1 MLTQQEADALLT
13 LGKYDFSNGE
23 YKFPYMGGS
32 LRLSLHSMDKKET
45 FNLDVTRGYIALE
58 KITFQTR
65 ARKAIVLVR
74 LDIEGPPHRN
84 PDIEGPPH
92 RNPDGEEIICPHIHL
107 YREGYGDKWAYPLLD
122 ELKSVL
128 DRPYELLDKFMD
140 YCHIIGKPMIQRE
153 LFI

>member
-84 PDIEGPPH
+84 PD
-92 RNPDGEEIICPHIHL
+92 GEEIICPHIHL
-107 YREGYGDKWAYPLLD
+107 STVKATATNGLIRCLMNSNP
-122 ELKSVL
+122 
-128 DRPYELLDKFMD
+128 
-140 YCHIIGKPMIQRE
+140 C
-153 LFI
+153 

>member
-13 LGKYDFSNGE
+13 LGKYDFSDGE

-32 LRLSLHSMDKKET
+32 LRLSLQSMDKKEA

-65 ARKAIVLVR
+65 ARKAVVLVR

-84 PDIEGPPH
+84 PD
-92 RNPDGEEIICPHIHL
+92 GEEITCPHIHL
-107 YREGYGDKWAYPLLD
+107 YREGYGDKWAYPLPD

>member
-13 LGKYDFSNGE
+13 LGKYDFSDGE

-32 LRLSLHSMDKKET
+32 LRLSLQSMDKKEA

-65 ARKAIVLVR
+65 ARKAVVLVR

-84 PDIEGPPH
+84 PD
-92 RNPDGEEIICPHIHL
+92 GEEITCPHIHL
-107 YREGYGDKWAYPLLD
+107 YREGYGDKWAYPLPD

-128 DRPYELLDKFMD
+128 DRPYELLDRFMD

>member
-1 MLTQQEADALLT
+1 MISAMENTNFPIWAVHYACRYTQWIKKKLL
-13 LGKYDFSNGE
+13 
-23 YKFPYMGGS
+23 
-32 LRLSLHSMDKKET
+32 
-45 FNLDVTRGYIALE
+45 
-58 KITFQTR
+58 ITFQTR

-74 LDIEGPPHRN
+74 L
-84 PDIEGPPH
+84 DIEGPPH

-107 YREGYGDKWAYPLLD
+107 YREGYGDKWAYPLPD

>member
-1 MLTQQEADALLT
+1 MLAQQEANALLT
-13 LGKYDFSNGE
+13 LEKYDFSNGE

-32 LRLSLHSMDKKET
+32 LRLSLQSMDKKET

-65 ARKAIVLVR
+65 ARKAVVLVR

-84 PDIEGPPH
+84 PD
-92 RNPDGEEIICPHIHL
+92 GEEITCPHIHL
-107 YREGYGDKWAYPLLD
+107 YREGYGDKWAYPLPD
-122 ELKSVL
+122 ELKLVL
-128 DRPYELLDKFMD
+128 DSPYDLLDRFMD
-140 YCHIIGKPMIQRE
+140 YCHIIGKPLIQRE

>member
-32 LRLSLHSMDKKET
+32 LRLSLHSMDI
-45 FNLDVTRGYIALE
+45 NLDVTRGYIALE

-84 PDIEGPPH
+84 PD
-92 RNPDGEEIICPHIHL
+92 GEEITCPHIHL
-107 YREGYGDKWAYPLLD
+107 YWEGYGDKWAYPLPD

-128 DRPYELLDKFMD
+128 DSPYDLLDRFMD
-140 YCHIIGKPMIQRE
+140 YCHIIGKPLIQRE

>member
-13 LGKYDFSNGE
+13 LGKYDFSHGE

-65 ARKAIVLVR
+65 TRKAIVLVR
-74 LDIEGPPHRN
+74 LG
-84 PDIEGPPH
+84 IEGPPH

-107 YREGYGDKWAYPLLD
+107 YREGYGDKWAYPLPD

-128 DRPYELLDKFMD
+128 DRPYELLDRFMD
-140 YCHIIGKPMIQRE
+140 YCHIIGKPVIQRE

>member
-58 KITFQTR
+58 K
-65 ARKAIVLVR
+65 
-74 LDIEGPPHRN
+74 N
-84 PDIEGPPH
+84 
-92 RNPDGEEIICPHIHL
+92 HL
-107 YREGYGDKWAYPLLD
+107 PNQSQKSHCIGSLGY
-122 ELKSVL
+122 
-128 DRPYELLDKFMD
+128 
-140 YCHIIGKPMIQRE
+140 
-153 LFI
+153 

>member
-1 MLTQQEADALLT
+1 MTQQEADALLT
-13 LGKYDFSNGE
+13 LGKYDFSDGE
-23 YKFPYMGGS
+23 YKFPYMCGS

-84 PDIEGPPH
+84 PD
-92 RNPDGEEIICPHIHL
+92 GEEIICPHIHL
-107 YREGYGDKWAYPLLD
+107 YREGYGDKWAYPLPD

>member
-32 LRLSLHSMDKKET
+32 LRLSLHSMDI
-45 FNLDVTRGYIALE
+45 NLDVTRGYIALE

-84 PDIEGPPH
+84 PD
-92 RNPDGEEIICPHIHL
+92 GEEIICPHIHL
-107 YREGYGDKWAYPLLD
+107 STVKATATNGLIRCLMNSNP
-122 ELKSVL
+122 
-128 DRPYELLDKFMD
+128 
-140 YCHIIGKPMIQRE
+140 C
-153 LFI
+153 

>member
-1 MLTQQEADALLT
+1 
-13 LGKYDFSNGE
+13 
-23 YKFPYMGGS
+23 MGGS

-84 PDIEGPPH
+84 PD
-92 RNPDGEEIICPHIHL
+92 GEEIICPHIHL
-107 YREGYGDKWAYPLLD
+107 YREGYGDKWAYPLPD

>member
-45 FNLDVTRGYIALE
+45 FNLDVTRGYVVLE

-84 PDIEGPPH
+84 PD
-92 RNPDGEEIICPHIHL
+92 GEEITCPHIHL
-107 YREGYGDKWAYPLLD
+107 YREGYGDKWAYPLPD

>member
-13 LGKYDFSNGE
+13 LGKYDFSDGE

-32 LRLSLHSMDKKET
+32 LRLSLQSMDKKEI

-84 PDIEGPPH
+84 PD
-92 RNPDGEEIICPHIHL
+92 GEEITCPHIHL
-107 YREGYGDKWAYPLLD
+107 YREGYGDKWAYPLPD